1 MNKFELINDDYSD
14 IINLEHHVSSKHE
27 KMSISNRAFQFA
39 PFAALTGYSDAID
52 ETVRTTDEM
61 LIIDDNLKCI
71 IDQKLNYIKLK
82 NKALTLIK
90 GIQELNLIKISEEPT
105 SKLKS
110 YLKKMR
116 KNADTAP
123 DVDEIAEI
131 VEEVRAARY
140 AKK

>member
-1 MNKFELINDDYSD
+1 MNFVKDKNKI
-14 IINLEHHVSSKHE
+14 
-27 KMSISNRAFQFA
+27 KME
-39 PFAALTGYSDAID
+39 ALKI
-52 ETVRTTDEM
+52 EIV
-61 LIIDDNLKCI
+61 NP
-71 IDQKLNYIKLK
+71 
-82 NKALTLIK
+82 KALTLIK
-90 GIQELNLIKISEEPT
+90 GMQELNLIKISEEPAT
-105 SKLKS
+105 KLKS